1 MGRIG
6 KALSGIQSEK
16 TLLQKEVKKIVTAA
30 FIIAIGLCI
39 VIFVVSIIMYGN
51 RIKGLLSGL
60 TLAMAILP
68 EEFPIVLTVFLAI

>member
-6 KALSGIQSEK
+6 KALGGIINEK

-39 VIFVVSIIMYGN
+39 LIFVIYIIMYGE
-51 RIKGLLSGL
+51 RIK
-60 TLAMAILP
+60 
-68 EEFPIVLTVFLAI
+68 